1 MSNVQFR
8 KTVDP
13 VISRLI
19 DPARGYVLTC
29 IRCNKHMKEEAVAAH
44 LCEGEKI
51 EAEGIEFVRD
61 ASMRY
66 RCTICNVTVPIVLV
80 RAHAVRHPK
89 PRLEEEEWSDI
100 CGVMDK
106 SKPGFVAAKKPGPDS
121 KAQEEKPAISTKLV
135 PSNEA
140 GDTSIASSANTTSGL
155 TKTATFAQIQDQPT
169 VPSSQ
174 MIRAATSAQP
184 TSAPLMSSP
193 QSSKPA
199 SSVSSPKS
207 TLPLNPL
214 TPKIATSI
222 PQPTTVHPV
231 PSQSPTQ
238 HTPATSPD
246 PPKPQASAQISPSEQ
261 PQKSSAGSST
271 SHYIKPPLAT
281 PSVSKPSE
289 PEVQLPSQPSPSVPR
304 PILSMSTIMS
314 TELRGKRQSG
324 EVSYCLR
331 KVRKV
336 ELSFVRV
343 FRVYG
348 RASYCRELSA
358 FQHWRKA
365 SKR

>member
-1 MSNVQFR
+1 MIPIMSNVQFR

-66 RCTICNVTVPIVLV
+66 RCTVCNVTVPIVLV

-100 CGVMDK
+100 CGTTDK
-106 SKPGFVAAKKPGPDS
+106 SKPGFVAAKKPVPDI
-121 KAQEEKPAISTKLV
+121 KVQEEKPVISTKSL

-140 GDTSIASSANTTSGL
+140 GDTSIAPSANTTSGL
-155 TKTATFAQIQDQPT
+155 TKTAEQPT

-174 MIRAATSAQP
+174 MVRPATSAQP
-184 TSAPLMSSP
+184 TSAPLMSSS

-199 SSVSSPKS
+199 SSVSTPKS
-207 TLPLNPL
+207 TLPLNPF

-222 PQPTTVHPV
+222 PQFTAV
-231 PSQSPTQ
+231 PSQLPTQ
-238 HTPATSPD
+238 PTPATSPD
-246 PPKPQASAQISPSEQ
+246 PVKPQASVQISPPEQ
-261 PQKSSAGSST
+261 PQKSSASSST
-271 SHYIKPPLAT
+271 SQYIKPPVEI

-289 PEVQLPSQPSPSVPR
+289 PEVQLPSQPCSSVPR

-358 FQHWRKA
+358 FQLWRKA